1 MYELSHNHLKRAPF
15 WSPRFLCFNLVF
27 SALVLSWLYG
37 VGGWLKCSS
46 EICVMWG
53 LESLLSCRYGFLV
66 NNGKIRLF
74 FWHCGLPYE
83 YLLSTVHLKFFVLAL
98 CGYKNLIQ
106 ELPDR
111 SSHGWFGDAGM
122 LWALLQ
128 VLRSPVLPGKQ
139 AAPDNK
145 FI

>member
-1 MYELSHNHLKRAPF
+1 MNCLIITWSGLHSGRRAFFALIWCFQHLFFPGYM
-15 WSPRFLCFNLVF
+15 
-27 SALVLSWLYG
+27 VL
-37 VGGWLKCSS
+37 GGWLKCSS
-46 EICVMWG
+46 EICVIWG

-98 CGYKNLIQ
+98 WGYKNLIQ